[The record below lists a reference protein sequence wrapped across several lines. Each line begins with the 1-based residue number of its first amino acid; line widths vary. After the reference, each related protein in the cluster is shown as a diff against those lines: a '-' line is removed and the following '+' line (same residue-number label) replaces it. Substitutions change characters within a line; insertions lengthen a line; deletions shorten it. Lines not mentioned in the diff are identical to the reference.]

1 MDIAAMSIDM
11 HTSALMQNVEL
22 SMMKKTM
29 DTEEMVA
36 DMFRQM
42 LPPAPTSPYTFDVR
56 A

>member
-11 HTSALMQNVEL
+11 HTASLMQNVEL

-29 DTEEMVA
+29 DAEEMVT
-36 DMFRQM
+36 DLINKMM
-42 LPPAPTSPYTFDVR
+42 PPSPYTFDVR